1 MINNTLNVSVESSNL
16 GDTRQPD
23 TSAALVTLYRTRM
36 QLPTP
41 QRPPGS
47 LGLRAGCSRRPSGR
61 RCRVASGRCEQGP
74 GLEPGPSRA
83 GPRDTAAL
91 QAAPAPRTGYGPPAD
106 QSCDFRRTAPAILE
120 ARVVRLPAL
129 RWRASRG
136 SLRTEDEAAGRTE
149 DEEVENK
156 DEIRP
161 QRCQAG
167 VRVRHGHR

>member
-1 MINNTLNVSVESSNL
+1 MS
-16 GDTRQPD
+16 
-23 TSAALVTLYRTRM
+23 
-36 QLPTP
+36 
-41 QRPPGS
+41 
-47 LGLRAGCSRRPSGR
+47 LRA
-61 RCRVASGRCEQGP
+61 AANK

-91 QAAPAPRTGYGPPAD
+91 QAAPAPRTGYGPPAA

-120 ARVVRLPAL
+120 GRAAAL
-129 RWRASRG
+129 RRRASRG